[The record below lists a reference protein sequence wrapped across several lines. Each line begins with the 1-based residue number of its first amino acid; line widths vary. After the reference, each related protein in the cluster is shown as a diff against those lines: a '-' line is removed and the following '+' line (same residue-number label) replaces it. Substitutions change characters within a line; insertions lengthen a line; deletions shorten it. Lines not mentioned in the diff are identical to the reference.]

1 MTRGANQKLN
11 FTATTAIDLIRVK
24 QKGTT
29 DDGSVTYIV
38 SDQDGTLELL
48 FIEPDGTEQT
58 IKTINTDAGT
68 MNIEKIA
75 FPVPELIV
83 RWTPDAQPGTVFA
96 ESVVFGA

>member
-1 MTRGANQKLN
+1 MARGANQKVN
-11 FTATTAIDLIRVK
+11 FAATTAIDLIRVK
-24 QKGTT
+24 HKSTA

-38 SDQDGTLELL
+38 ADEDGTLELL

-58 IKTINTDAGT
+58 IKTVNTTAGT

-75 FPVPELIV
+75 FPVPELVV